1 MRRLSELNL
10 KIAYYNA
17 TEGRESGY
25 LDLLDFARINDMKLS
40 GSDIRDFADSMLLV
54 RGIEPSHM
62 NTQAKAQKLYG
73 DMVDEQLVT
82 MINMRNG
89 IISRY
94 VSFQHKDLPADRF
107 TLETVTLDEL
117 KQYEGK
123 DRYTVTLIID
133 DEEVEIKSEDEA
145 SDNNIT
151 DESFDGDT
159 SVEN

>member
-1 MRRLSELNL
+1 
-10 KIAYYNA
+10 
-17 TEGRESGY
+17 
-25 LDLLDFARINDMKLS
+25 
-40 GSDIRDFADSMLLV
+40 
-54 RGIEPSHM
+54 
-62 NTQAKAQKLYG
+62 
-73 DMVDEQLVT
+73 
-82 MINMRNG
+82 
-89 IISRY
+89 
-94 VSFQHKDLPADRF
+94 
-107 TLETVTLDEL
+107 LDEL